1 MVAVRSVI
9 MSVFA
14 ALTRRRRAVYTTLVT
29 ALLVMSVTGCPD
41 GGGSNGTDNGGS
53 DDTVGNSVGCSAGSR
68 GGAMTLPTTVRTVT
82 YSNTS
87 ATEITLVWR
96 DPADSVDYTG
106 IRMSAVPAAGD
117 LAMPMMIP
125 MHSRRIKIS
134 GLGADTCYLFTLAS
148 VYAADKS
155 GSNTTIAVKTINPID
170 EDGDGLIDISTLER
184 LQRVRYNPDGTSYKA
199 ADTAEGV
206 RCGIAADNDCDG
218 YELTRNLDF
227 ADHTSYSR
235 GSLNG
240 DWRPRNNFGRV
251 FNQADAAL
259 GVNVGWDPIGNDNT
273 NAFNTRFEGN
283 EYTISNLYIRRE
295 GNVGLFGVTTSNAV
309 IRSVG
314 VLTVALFGT
323 MPTDTIGA
331 LVADNSG
338 TIINSS
344 ATGSINGDTA
354 RLTGVNSGTI
364 VPTVLLSLLVE

>member
-1 MVAVRSVI
+1 MRSVI

-14 ALTRRRRAVYTTLVT
+14 ALTRRRRAVYTTLV
-29 ALLVMSVTGCPD
+29 VMLFMMFVTGCPD
-41 GGGSNGTDNGGS
+41 GGGDTGNSNSGGTIADSNTTCSGGGS
-53 DDTVGNSVGCSAGSR
+53 
-68 GGAMTLPTTVRTVT
+68 GATSTLPTTVRTVT

-117 LAMPMMIP
+117 LAMPVMIP
-125 MHSRRIKIS
+125 AYSRSRKIS
-134 GLGADTCYLFTLAS
+134 GLDADTCYAFTLSS
-148 VYAADKS
+148 VYDADKS
-155 GSNTTIAVKTINPID
+155 GSSATVAVRTINPID

-184 LQRVRYNPDGTSYKA
+184 LQRVRYNPDGTSYKV
-199 ADTAEGV
+199 ADSADGV
-206 RCGIAADNDCDG
+206 RCGIAADSDCNG
-218 YELTRNLDF
+218 YELTRDLDF

-259 GVNVGWDPIGNDNT
+259 GVNVGWDPIGNDNS
-273 NAFNTRFEGN
+273 NGFNTRFEGN
-283 EYTISNLYIRRE
+283 GYTISNLYIRRE
-295 GNVGLFGVTTSNAV
+295 GTVGLFGVTTSNAV

-344 ATGSINGDTA
+344 ATGSINGA
-354 RLTGVNSGTI
+354 AVRLTGVNSGTI
-364 VPTVLLSLLVE
+364 VPTIPSSLLVE